1 MKAGNH
7 IAGGIVFTGL
17 FASFFNANIFSSF
30 DLLAFTAFASLIPD
44 VDHTKSAIGKIF
56 YPLAKFLDRR
66 FGHRTITH
74 SALFLAIL
82 CLFSA
87 FIENLFSEHYQFT
100 VILFFAVFS
109 HLVLDMITVQG
120 IPFFYPFAKNPCVIP
135 ENPRYR
141 IRTSNNRAEVAVFCI
156 SILLMFSCANLFK
169 NGFWTTYNRA
179 FGTLKHVHAE
189 NMSNTK
195 FIRVDYDYVKN
206 NNRKIGSGYLL
217 HSNENEIVIFDK
229 KVTYLNKN
237 DNSLKINYTKPFPTI
252 YDKVS
257 NEIGFFN
264 ISFDSLNAIINNK
277 IVSGQIQSSE
287 PVEFIERNIR
297 KSTSLLKLNNSYNFQ
312 LNFFSDTSK
321 ISDLS
326 KIRKIEI
333 RLEQER
339 KEYESKNNKLR
350 KIENEINK
358 TNARIKKESDLY
370 QKNKLQNLLIDLKS
384 KYQTEKNKI
393 EKYTPDPLLTY
404 DLKQL
409 KNKTKIS
416 NEIRFSGVVT
426 FPLLPEKQFAALK

>member
-17 FASFFNANIFSSF
+17 FSSFFNANIFSSF

-44 VDHTKSAIGKIF
+44 IDHTKSSIGKLF
-56 YPLAKFLDRR
+56 YPLAKFIDRR

-109 HLVLDMITVQG
+109 HLILDMITVQG

-141 IRTSNNRAEVAVFCI
+141 IRTNNNRAEVAVFCI
-156 SILLMFSCANLFK
+156 SILLLFSCANLFK

-195 FIRVDYDYVKN
+195 FIRVDYDFVKN

-217 HSNENEIVIFDK
+217 HSNENEIVIFDE
-229 KVTYLNKN
+229 KVIYLNKN
-237 DNSLKINYTKPFPTI
+237 DNSLKINFTKPFPTT

-264 ISFDSLNAIINNK
+264 ISFDSLNNIIKNK
-277 IVSGQIQSSE
+277 VVSGQIQSSE
-287 PVEFIERNIR
+287 PVEFIEKNIR
-297 KSTSLLKLNNSYNFQ
+297 KRTSLLKLNNSYNFQ

-321 ISDLS
+321 ISDLA

-333 RLEQER
+333 KLEQEK
-339 KEYESKNNKLR
+339 KEYESKNKKLR
-350 KIENEINK
+350 KIENEIKK
-358 TNARIKKESDLY
+358 TSARIKKESDLY

-384 KYQTEKNKI
+384 EYQTEKNKI
-393 EKYTPDPLLTY
+393 GKYTPDPLLVY
-404 DLKQL
+404 DLQQL
-409 KNKTKIS
+409 KNKTKID
-416 NEIRFSGVVT
+416 NKIKFSGVIT
-426 FPLLPEKQFAALK
+426 FPVLPDKQLASLE

>member
-17 FASFFNANIFSSF
+17 FSSFFNANIFSSF

-44 VDHTKSAIGKIF
+44 IDHTKSSIGKLF
-56 YPLAKFLDRR
+56 YPLAKFIDRR

-109 HLVLDMITVQG
+109 HLILDMITVQG

-141 IRTSNNRAEVAVFCI
+141 IRTNNNRAEVAVFCI

-195 FIRVDYDYVKN
+195 FIRVDYDFVKN

-217 HSNENEIVIFDK
+217 HSNENEIVIFDE
-229 KVTYLNKN
+229 KVIYLNKN
-237 DNSLKINYTKPFPTI
+237 DNSLKINFTKPFPTT

-264 ISFDSLNAIINNK
+264 ISFDSLNNIIKNK
-277 IVSGQIQSSE
+277 VVSGQIQSSE
-287 PVEFIERNIR
+287 PVEFIEKNIR
-297 KSTSLLKLNNSYNFQ
+297 KRTSLLKLNNSYNFQ

-321 ISDLS
+321 ISDLA

-333 RLEQER
+333 KLEQEK
-339 KEYESKNNKLR
+339 KEYESKNKKLR
-350 KIENEINK
+350 KIENEIKK
-358 TNARIKKESDLY
+358 TSARIKQESDLY

-384 KYQTEKNKI
+384 EYQTEKNKI
-393 EKYTPDPLLTY
+393 EKYTPDPLLVY
-404 DLKQL
+404 DLQQL
-409 KNKTKIS
+409 KNKTKID
-416 NEIRFSGVVT
+416 NKIKFSGVIT
-426 FPLLPEKQFAALK
+426 FPILPDKQLASLK